1 MRSRAPPRCSKMAG
15 TTRRLL
21 LVTVWSALVLCLS
34 AFLNIEELN
43 EMKYGIEILSDPIIK
58 GQSKSDDIVIVSS
71 KYKQM
76 YECRLPAQAM
86 KFQQDSED
94 EEQSYTG
101 LDISELLK
109 PMHAASC
116 LVKVKEWW
124 TYEFCYGQYIKQ
136 YHTEDSEVKGDVMYL
151 GFYESEFDWSNE
163 TAKASKQHK
172 LKRYHSQTYVN
183 GSKCEL
189 NEKPREAEVRFMCE
203 EGSGDFIARV
213 DEPQSC
219 NYVLT
224 IHTTRICQHPYLRP
238 TIVSKPHP
246 IKCQPALSPEQY
258 VEYVKA
264 QVSDTKRKVE
274 KISEELKTLDEMLL
288 KDQNTQSK
296 EEAGLTQ
303 EASNQPEELPV
314 SNKSIF
320 EMEGS
325 EAFNSPEAIEED
337 DYGEDFWNKISKPE
351 TVDPFSEEKLEEADS
366 KLSETVQTGEDDPLD
381 DQGNEKMQFRIIRN
395 PDDLAKLVQELK
407 DQTEKRKGED
417 KDPTESSAEYPEDR
431 AEQDASEKQ
440 EEIVDDEETELL
452 KDFEKELEEVS
463 LPKSKM
469 SEIKREVKEE
479 MEKEF
484 ENLIDEAQDEL
495 EAEGLKGEFD
505 RNQASKTLVTTLN
518 KLIDK
523 LEDKEASNKEDS
535 DPAKGSPS
543 HSPKKTPETDDETE
557 GHVKVRVTKI
567 NPSSPLRKEMKVREM
582 SSTDPQLR
590 QIQNVVQ
597 EQLEKAG
604 LKAEGKIEVKIV
616 TTGSLGDDDDDM
628 HWLSEEDTKSFRELL
643 INLLTGGSEEVY
655 KEQQRQQQL
664 EDNYRFV
671 WGESQEEAQSSS
683 NTDSDDMDF

>member
-1 MRSRAPPRCSKMAG
+1 MAAI
-15 TTRRLL
+15 TRRLL
-21 LVTVWSALVLCLS
+21 VVIVYSMQFLFIL

-76 YECRLPAQAM
+76 YECKLPAQAM
-86 KFQQDSED
+86 KFQQDSEN

-109 PMHAASC
+109 PMHSAPC

-151 GFYESEFDWSNE
+151 GFYESEFDWNNE

-183 GSKCEL
+183 GSKCDL

-219 NYVLT
+219 NYMLT
-224 IHTTRICQHPYLRP
+224 VHTTRICHHPYLRP
-238 TIVSKPHP
+238 AVVSKPHP

-288 KDQNTQSK
+288 KDQSTESK
-296 EEAGLTQ
+296 EENDLTQ
-303 EASNQPEELPV
+303 EPENKAEELP
-314 SNKSIF
+314 SNNENIF
-320 EMEGS
+320 ELEES
-325 EAFNSPEAIEED
+325 EALNSHEAIEED

-351 TVDPFSEEKLEEADS
+351 TDDPFSEESLEEADS
-366 KLSETVQTGEDDPLD
+366 KLNDAVKTEDDDLLGN
-381 DQGNEKMQFRIIRN
+381 QGRQKMQFRIIRN
-395 PDDLAKLVQELK
+395 HEDFAKLVQELK
-407 DQTEKRKGED
+407 DQAEKRKGED
-417 KDPTESSAEYPEDR
+417 KDPATKSSAQHSEEPTDQDSSEQQEDT
-431 AEQDASEKQ
+431 ADDD
-440 EEIVDDEETELL
+440 DDENELL
-452 KDFEKELEEVS
+452 NDFVKELDEVS

-469 SEIKREVKEE
+469 AEIKREVKEE

-523 LEDKEASNKEDS
+523 LEDKETSDKEEDS
-535 DPAKGSPS
+535 DSAKGSPS
-543 HSPKKTPETDDETE
+543 HSPKQT
-557 GHVKVRVTKI
+557 
-567 NPSSPLRKEMKVREM
+567 
-582 SSTDPQLR
+582 
-590 QIQNVVQ
+590 
-597 EQLEKAG
+597 A
-604 LKAEGKIEVKIV
+604 GKIEVKIV

-683 NTDSDDMDF
+683 STDSDDMDF

>member
-1 MRSRAPPRCSKMAG
+1 MTAPP
-15 TTRRLL
+15 
-21 LVTVWSALVLCLS
+21 
-34 AFLNIEELN
+34 
-43 EMKYGIEILSDPIIK
+43 P
-58 GQSKSDDIVIVSS
+58 QSSFIPSRSDDIVIVSS

-94 EEQSYTG
+94 EEQIYTG
-101 LDISELLK
+101 LDIFELLK
-109 PMHAASC
+109 PMQEAPC
-116 LVKVKEWW
+116 LIKVKGWW

-151 GFYESEFDWSNE
+151 GFYESEFDWNDE

-172 LKRYHSQTYVN
+172 LKRYHSQSYMN
-183 GSKCEL
+183 GSKCDL
-189 NEKPREAEVRFMCE
+189 NEKPREAEVRFVCE

-219 NYVLT
+219 TYVLT
-224 IHTTRICQHPYLRP
+224 IHTTRICHHPYLRP

-288 KDQNTQSK
+288 KDQSAQSK
-296 EEAGLTQ
+296 EEDELTP
-303 EASNQPEELPV
+303 EPKNQAEELPS
-314 SNKSIF
+314 SNEGISELEESEDTHTQ
-320 EMEGS
+320 EMV
-325 EAFNSPEAIEED
+325 EED
-337 DYGEDFWNKISKPE
+337 DYGEDLWNKISEPE
-351 TVDPFSEEKLEEADS
+351 TAGPFSEERLEEGDS
-366 KLSETVQTGEDDPLD
+366 KLSDAVHAEDGDLFD
-381 DQGNEKMQFRIIRN
+381 DQGNQKMQFRIIRN

-407 DQTEKRKGED
+407 DRTEKRKGD
-417 KDPTESSAEYPEDR
+417 DDDPSAESSA
-431 AEQDASEKQ
+431 QSSEKPTDQDSPDQQ
-440 EEIVDDEETELL
+440 EEMVDIEESELL
-452 KDFEKELEEVS
+452 ENFEKELEEVS
-463 LPKSKM
+463 LPKSKI

-523 LEDKEASNKEDS
+523 LEDKETSIKGEDS
-535 DPAKGSPS
+535 DLAKGSPS
-543 HSPKKTPETDDETE
+543 HSPKQTAEADEETE
-557 GHVKVRVTKI
+557 SHLKVRVTKI
-567 NPSSPLRKEMKVREM
+567 NPGSPLHKEMKVREM
-582 SSTDPQLR
+582 SGTDPQLR
-590 QIQNVVQ
+590 QIQNVVK
-597 EQLEKAG
+597 EQLEEAG
-604 LKAEGKIEVKIV
+604 LRAEVFCLGKIEVKIV
-616 TTGSLGDDDDDM
+616 TTGSLGDDDEDM

-643 INLLTGGSEEVY
+643 INLLTGGGEEVY

-664 EDNYRFV
+664 ENNYRFV
-671 WGESQEEAQSSS
+671 WGERQEEARSSS
-683 NTDSDDMDF
+683 TTDTDDMDF

>member
-1 MRSRAPPRCSKMAG
+1 MAV
-15 TTRRLL
+15 TTRGFL
-21 LVTVWSALVLCLS
+21 LVTVWSMQFLCLL

-58 GQSKSDDIVIVSS
+58 GQTKSDDVVIVSS

-76 YECRLPAQAM
+76 YECRLPVQAM
-86 KFQQDSED
+86 KFQQESED
-94 EEQSYTG
+94 ETQSYSG
-101 LDISELLK
+101 LEISELLK
-109 PMHAASC
+109 PMQAAPC
-116 LVKVKEWW
+116 LVKTKDWW
-124 TYEFCYGQYIKQ
+124 TYEFCYGQHIKQ

-151 GFYESEFDWSNE
+151 GFYESEFDWNNE

-172 LKRYHSQTYVN
+172 LKRYHSQNYVN
-183 GSKCEL
+183 GSKCDL

-203 EGSGDFIARV
+203 EGSGDYIARV

-224 IHTTRICQHPYLRP
+224 IHTTRICHHPYLRP
-238 TIVSKPHP
+238 AIVSKPQP

-264 QVSDTKRKVE
+264 QVTDTKRKVE

-288 KDQNTQSK
+288 KDQSAQT
-296 EEAGLTQ
+296 EENDLTQ
-303 EASNQPEELPV
+303 EPENQTEELPGNDEKV
-314 SNKSIF
+314 S
-320 EMEGS
+320 ELEGGETLS
-325 EAFNSPEAIEED
+325 SHEVTEED

-351 TVDPFSEEKLEEADS
+351 TEDGPLSEEKLEEAES
-366 KLSETVQTGEDDPLD
+366 KLSDTVKTEDDDLLG
-381 DQGNEKMQFRIIRN
+381 DQGKQKVQFRITRN
-395 PDDLAKLVQELK
+395 PDDLLKLIQELK
-407 DQTEKRKGED
+407 DQTKKKGDED
-417 KDPTESSAEYPEDR
+417 RDPTTDTSAGTSDKSTD
-431 AEQDASEKQ
+431 QDLSAKQ
-440 EEIVDDEETELL
+440 EEMVDIEENELI
-452 KDFEKELEEVS
+452 KDFEKELEDVS

-505 RNQASKTLVTTLN
+505 RNQASKTLATTLN

-523 LEDKEASNKEDS
+523 LEEKENSHGEEDR
-535 DPAKGSPS
+535 DTGKGSPS
-543 HSPKKTPETDDETE
+543 
-557 GHVKVRVTKI
+557 R
-567 NPSSPLRKEMKVREM
+567 SSKQ
-582 SSTDPQLR
+582 T
-590 QIQNVVQ
+590 
-597 EQLEKAG
+597 G
-604 LKAEGKIEVKIV
+604 GKIEVKIV
-616 TTGSLGDDDDDM
+616 TTGSLGDDDDM

-643 INLLTGGSEEVY
+643 INLLTGGTEEVY

-683 NTDSDDMDF
+683 STDSDDMDF

>member
-1 MRSRAPPRCSKMAG
+1 MAA
-15 TTRRLL
+15 TTRGL
-21 LVTVWSALVLCLS
+21 LVGMVWSLQLLCCA

-58 GQSKSDDIVIVSS
+58 GQTKSDDVVIVSS

-86 KFQQDSED
+86 KFQQDTED
-94 EEQSYTG
+94 EGQSYSG
-101 LDISELLK
+101 LEISELLK
-109 PMHAASC
+109 PMHAAPC
-116 LVKVKEWW
+116 LVKTKDWW
-124 TYEFCYGQYIKQ
+124 TYEFCYGQDIKQ
-136 YHTEDSEVKGDVMYL
+136 YHAEDSEVKGDVMYL
-151 GFYESEFDWSNE
+151 GFYESEFDWNNE

-172 LKRYHSQTYVN
+172 LKRYHSQSYVN
-183 GSKCEL
+183 GSKCDL

-203 EGSGDFIARV
+203 EGSGDYIARV

-224 IHTTRICQHPYLRP
+224 VHTTRICHHPYLRP
-238 TIVSKPHP
+238 TIVSKPQP
-246 IKCQPALSPEQY
+246 IQCQPALSPEQY

-288 KDQNTQSK
+288 KDQSVQT
-296 EEAGLTQ
+296 EEENSLTQ
-303 EASNQPEELPV
+303 EPENQTEELPA
-314 SNKSIF
+314 NNESIL
-320 EMEGS
+320 ELEGS
-325 EAFNSPEAIEED
+325 EALSSQEVIEED
-337 DYGEDFWNKISKPE
+337 DYGEDDYGEDIWNKINKPE
-351 TVDPFSEEKLEEADS
+351 TQDGLSSEEGLEETDS
-366 KLSETVQTGEDDPLD
+366 ELSDIEKTEDDDLLD
-381 DQGNEKMQFRIIRN
+381 DEGNQRVQFRIIRN
-395 PDDLAKLVQELK
+395 PDDLVKLVRELK
-407 DQTEKRKGED
+407 DQTKKRKGEED
-417 KDPTESSAEYPEDR
+417 KDPTADDSGESTD
-431 AEQDASEKQ
+431 QDFSEKQ
-440 EEIVDDEETELL
+440 EGMVDEEENELI
-452 KDFEKELEEVS
+452 KDFEKELEDVS

-484 ENLIDEAQDEL
+484 QNLIDEAQDEL

-505 RNQASKTLVTTLN
+505 RNQASKTLATTLN

-523 LEDKEASNKEDS
+523 LEDKEDS
-535 DPAKGSPS
+535 YEEENSDTARGSPS
-543 HSPKKTPETDDETE
+543 RSPKQIAETDEATE
-557 GHVKVRVTKI
+557 AHVKVRVTKI
-567 NPSSPLRKEMKVREM
+567 KPGSPLQKEMKVREM
-582 SSTDPQLR
+582 SGTDPQLR
-590 QIQNVVQ
+590 QIQNVVK

-616 TTGSLGDDDDDM
+616 TTGSLGDDDDM

-671 WGESQEEAQSSS
+671 WGESQEETQSSS
-683 NTDSDDMDF
+683 STDSDDMDF

>member
-1 MRSRAPPRCSKMAG
+1 MAG
-15 TTRRLL
+15 TTSRLL

-440 EEIVDDEETELL
+440 EETVDDEENELL

>member
-1 MRSRAPPRCSKMAG
+1 MAAI
-15 TTRRLL
+15 TRGFLV
-21 LVTVWSALVLCLS
+21 VTVWSMQFLCFS

-58 GQSKSDDIVIVSS
+58 GQTKSDDVVIVSS

-94 EEQSYTG
+94 EGQSYAG
-101 LDISELLK
+101 LEISELLK
-109 PMHAASC
+109 PMHAAPC
-116 LVKVKEWW
+116 LVKTKDWW

-151 GFYESEFDWSNE
+151 GFYESEFDWNNE

-183 GSKCEL
+183 GSKCDL

-203 EGSGDFIARV
+203 EGSGDYIARV

-224 IHTTRICQHPYLRP
+224 IHSTRICHHPYLRP
-238 TIVSKPHP
+238 TVVSKPQP

-288 KDQNTQSK
+288 KDQSAPT
-296 EEAGLTQ
+296 EEENGLTQ
-303 EASNQPEELPV
+303 EPENQTEELPGNNESV
-314 SNKSIF
+314 L
-320 EMEGS
+320 EPEGS
-325 EAFNSPEAIEED
+325 ETINPQEVTEED
-337 DYGEDFWNKISKPE
+337 NYGEDFWNKISKPE
-351 TVDPFSEEKLEEADS
+351 TGDGPFSEERQEGADS
-366 KLSETVQTGEDDPLD
+366 KLSDAVKTEDGDLLD
-381 DQGNEKMQFRIIRN
+381 DQGNQNVQFRIIRN
-395 PDDLAKLVQELK
+395 PDDLVKLVQELK
-407 DQTEKRKGED
+407 AQTKKKGEED
-417 KDPTESSAEYPEDR
+417 KDPTTDDSAGYSEESTD
-431 AEQDASEKQ
+431 QDLSEKQ
-440 EEIVDDEETELL
+440 DGMVDEENELI
-452 KDFEKELEEVS
+452 KDFEKELEDVS

-505 RNQASKTLVTTLN
+505 RNQATKTLATTLN

-523 LEDKEASNKEDS
+523 LEGTADSYEEEDT
-535 DPAKGSPS
+535 DTARGSPS
-543 HSPKKTPETDDETE
+543 RAPKQTAETDEETE

-567 NPSSPLRKEMKVREM
+567 NPGSPLHKEMKVREM
-582 SSTDPQLR
+582 SGTDPQLR
-590 QIQNVVQ
+590 QIQNVVK

-616 TTGSLGDDDDDM
+616 TTGSLGDDDDM

-671 WGESQEEAQSSS
+671 WGKSQEEAPSSS
-683 NTDSDDMDF
+683 STDSDDMDF

>member
-1 MRSRAPPRCSKMAG
+1 MAAAARAFVLAS
-15 TTRRLL
+15 
-21 LVTVWSALVLCLS
+21 VWSMQFVCLS

-58 GQSKSDDIVIVSS
+58 GQTQSDDVVVVSS

-76 YECRLPAQAM
+76 YECRLPAQAL
-86 KFQQDSED
+86 KFQQEADD
-94 EEQSYTG
+94 ETQSYSG
-101 LDISELLK
+101 LGISELLK
-109 PMHAASC
+109 PMHAAPC
-116 LVKVKEWW
+116 LVKTKDWW
-124 TYEFCYGQYIKQ
+124 TYEFCYGQHIKQ

-151 GFYESEFDWSNE
+151 GFYESEFDWNNE

-183 GSKCEL
+183 GSKCDL

-203 EGSGDFIARV
+203 EGSGDYIARV

-224 IHTTRICQHPYLRP
+224 IHTTRICHHPYLRP
-238 TIVSKPHP
+238 AVISKPQP

-264 QVSDTKRKVE
+264 QVTDTKRKVE

-288 KDQNTQSK
+288 KDQNAQTD
-296 EEAGLTQ
+296 EEKDLTQ
-303 EASNQPEELPV
+303 ESENQTEELSDTGENV
-314 SNKSIF
+314 L
-320 EMEGS
+320 ELEGI
-325 EAFNSPEAIEED
+325 ETLNSQEVTED
-337 DYGEDFWNKISKPE
+337 EDNGEKFWDKISKPVSE
-351 TVDPFSEEKLEEADS
+351 EGPLSEEKLEEADS
-366 KLSETVQTGEDDPLD
+366 KLSDAFKTGDDNLQG
-381 DQGNEKMQFRIIRN
+381 DQGKQEVQFRITRN
-395 PDDLAKLVQELK
+395 PEDLLKLIRELK
-407 DQTEKRKGED
+407 DQTAKRKGDED
-417 KDPTESSAEYPEDR
+417 QDPTKDTSARSSDESTDQDSSA
-431 AEQDASEKQ
+431 KQ
-440 EEIVDDEETELL
+440 EEMIDSEENELI
-452 KDFEKELEEVS
+452 KDFEKELEDMS

-505 RNQASKTLVTTLN
+505 RNQASKTLATTLN

-523 LEDKEASNKEDS
+523 LEEKEVAHDEKDS
-535 DPAKGSPS
+535 DTSKGSPS
-543 HSPKKTPETDDETE
+543 PASKQTD
-557 GHVKVRVTKI
+557 
-567 NPSSPLRKEMKVREM
+567 
-582 SSTDPQLR
+582 
-590 QIQNVVQ
+590 
-597 EQLEKAG
+597 
-604 LKAEGKIEVKIV
+604 GKIEVKIV
-616 TTGSLGDDDDDM
+616 TTRSLGDDDDM

-643 INLLTGGSEEVY
+643 INLLTGGTEEVY

-683 NTDSDDMDF
+683 STDSDDMDF

>member
-1 MRSRAPPRCSKMAG
+1 MAAI
-15 TTRRLL
+15 TRRLL
-21 LVTVWSALVLCLS
+21 VVIVCSMQFLCIS

-71 KYKQM
+71 KYKQL

-109 PMHAASC
+109 PMRAAPC

-151 GFYESEFDWSNE
+151 GFYESEFDWNNE

-183 GSKCEL
+183 GSKCDL

-224 IHTTRICQHPYLRP
+224 IHTTRICHHPYLRP
-238 TIVSKPHP
+238 AIVSKPHP

-288 KDQNTQSK
+288 KDQSTESK
-296 EEAGLTQ
+296 EENDLTQ
-303 EASNQPEELPV
+303 EPANQAEELPS
-314 SNKSIF
+314 SNESIF
-320 EMEGS
+320 ELEGS
-325 EAFNSPEAIEED
+325 EALNSQEVIEED

-351 TVDPFSEEKLEEADS
+351 TDDPFSEERLEEADS
-366 KLSETVQTGEDDPLD
+366 KLSDTVKTEEDDLLD
-381 DQGNEKMQFRIIRN
+381 NQGNQKMQFRIIRN
-395 PDDLAKLVQELK
+395 HDDLAKLVQELE
-407 DQTEKRKGED
+407 DQTKKRKGED
-417 KDPTESSAEYPEDR
+417 KDPTTESSAQHSEEPID
-431 AEQDASEKQ
+431 QDTSGKQ
-440 EEIVDDEETELL
+440 EEMVDDDDENELL

-469 SEIKREVKEE
+469 AEIKREVKEE

-523 LEDKEASNKEDS
+523 LEDKETSNKEEDS
-535 DPAKGSPS
+535 DSAKGSPS
-543 HSPKKTPETDDETE
+543 HSPKQT
-557 GHVKVRVTKI
+557 
-567 NPSSPLRKEMKVREM
+567 
-582 SSTDPQLR
+582 
-590 QIQNVVQ
+590 
-597 EQLEKAG
+597 
-604 LKAEGKIEVKIV
+604 GKIEVKIV

-683 NTDSDDMDF
+683 STDSDDMDF

>member
-1 MRSRAPPRCSKMAG
+1 
-15 TTRRLL
+15 
-21 LVTVWSALVLCLS
+21 
-34 AFLNIEELN
+34 
-43 EMKYGIEILSDPIIK
+43 MKYGIEILSDPIIK

-440 EEIVDDEETELL
+440 EETVDDEETELL

-671 WGESQEEAQSSS
+671 WGESQDEAQSSS

>member
-1 MRSRAPPRCSKMAG
+1 MAD
-15 TTRRLL
+15 TTRGILL
-21 LVTVWSALVLCLS
+21 LTVWATQLLSIS

-58 GQSKSDDIVIVSS
+58 GQTKSDDVVMVSS

-76 YECRLPAQAM
+76 YECRLPVQAL
-86 KFQQDSED
+86 KFQQESED
-94 EEQSYTG
+94 ESQSYTG
-101 LDISELLK
+101 LEISELLK
-109 PMHAASC
+109 PMQAAPC
-116 LVKVKEWW
+116 LVKTKDWW
-124 TYEFCYGQYIKQ
+124 TYEFCYGQHIKQ

-151 GFYESEFDWSNE
+151 GFYESEFDWNNE

-183 GSKCEL
+183 GSKCDL

-203 EGSGDFIARV
+203 EGSGDYIARV

-224 IHTTRICQHPYLRP
+224 IHTTRICHHPYLRP
-238 TIVSKPHP
+238 AIVSKPQP

-264 QVSDTKRKVE
+264 QVTDTKRKVE

-288 KDQNTQSK
+288 KDQSAQIEEVNDLT
-296 EEAGLTQ
+296 EEA
-303 EASNQPEELPV
+303 ENQTEELTGTDENV
-314 SNKSIF
+314 S
-320 EMEGS
+320 ELEGGGDL
-325 EAFNSPEAIEED
+325 NSQEVTEED
-337 DYGEDFWNKISKPE
+337 DFSEDFWNKISKPE
-351 TVDPFSEEKLEEADS
+351 TEGGLLSEERLEEADS
-366 KLSETVQTGEDDPLD
+366 KLNDAVNTEEDNLLG
-381 DQGNEKMQFRIIRN
+381 DQGKQSVQFRITRT
-395 PDDLAKLVQELK
+395 PDDLLKLIQELK
-407 DQTEKRKGED
+407 DQSKKKGDED
-417 KDPTESSAEYPEDR
+417 KDPTKDTSAGSSAKSAD
-431 AEQDASEKQ
+431 QDLSAKQ
-440 EEIVDDEETELL
+440 EEMVDIEENELI
-452 KDFEKELEEVS
+452 KDFEKELQDVS
-463 LPKSKM
+463 IPKSKM

-505 RNQASKTLVTTLN
+505 RNQASKTLATTLN

-523 LEDKEASNKEDS
+523 LDEKENLQEEEDKDV
-535 DPAKGSPS
+535 AKGTPS
-543 HSPKKTPETDDETE
+543 RSTKQTGETEEDTE

-567 NPSSPLRKEMKVREM
+567 NPGSPLHKEMKVREM
-582 SSTDPQLR
+582 SGTDPQLR
-590 QIQNVVQ
+590 QIQNVVK

-616 TTGSLGDDDDDM
+616 TTGSLGDDDDM

-643 INLLTGGSEEVY
+643 INLLTGGTEEVY

-671 WGESQEEAQSSS
+671 WGENQEEAQSSS
-683 NTDSDDMDF
+683 STDSDDMDF

>member
-1 MRSRAPPRCSKMAG
+1 
-15 TTRRLL
+15 
-21 LVTVWSALVLCLS
+21 
-34 AFLNIEELN
+34 
-43 EMKYGIEILSDPIIK
+43 MKYGIEILSDPIIK

-440 EEIVDDEETELL
+440 EETVDDEETELL

-543 HSPKKTPETDDETE
+543 HSPKKTPETDDDTE

>member
-1 MRSRAPPRCSKMAG
+1 MAAI
-15 TTRRLL
+15 TRRLL
-21 LVTVWSALVLCLS
+21 VVIVYSMQFLFIL

-76 YECRLPAQAM
+76 YECKLPAQAM
-86 KFQQDSED
+86 KFQQDSEN

-109 PMHAASC
+109 PMHSAPC

-151 GFYESEFDWSNE
+151 GFYESEFDWNNE

-183 GSKCEL
+183 GSKCDL

-219 NYVLT
+219 NYMLT
-224 IHTTRICQHPYLRP
+224 VHTTRICHHPYLRP
-238 TIVSKPHP
+238 AVVSKPHP

-288 KDQNTQSK
+288 KDQSTESK
-296 EEAGLTQ
+296 EENDLTQ
-303 EASNQPEELPV
+303 EPENKAEELP
-314 SNKSIF
+314 SNNENIF
-320 EMEGS
+320 ELEES
-325 EAFNSPEAIEED
+325 EALNSHEAIEED

-351 TVDPFSEEKLEEADS
+351 TDDPFSEESLEEADS
-366 KLSETVQTGEDDPLD
+366 KLNDAVKTEDDDLLGN
-381 DQGNEKMQFRIIRN
+381 QGRQKMQFRIIRN
-395 PDDLAKLVQELK
+395 HEDFAKLVQELK
-407 DQTEKRKGED
+407 DQAEKRKGED
-417 KDPTESSAEYPEDR
+417 KDPATKSSAQHSEEPTDQDSSEQQEDT
-431 AEQDASEKQ
+431 ADDD
-440 EEIVDDEETELL
+440 DDENELL
-452 KDFEKELEEVS
+452 NDFVKELDEVS

-469 SEIKREVKEE
+469 AEIKREVKEE

-523 LEDKEASNKEDS
+523 LEDKETSDKEEDS
-535 DPAKGSPS
+535 DSAKGSPS
-543 HSPKKTPETDDETE
+543 HSPKQTAETDEETE

-567 NPSSPLRKEMKVREM
+567 NPGSPLHKEMKVREM
-582 SSTDPQLR
+582 SGTDPQLR
-590 QIQNVVQ
+590 QIQNVVK

-683 NTDSDDMDF
+683 STDSDDMDF

>member
-1 MRSRAPPRCSKMAG
+1 MAG
-15 TTRRLL
+15 TTSRLL

-43 EMKYGIEILSDPIIK
+43 EMKYGIEILSDPIMK

-440 EEIVDDEETELL
+440 EETVDDEENELL

>member
-15 TTRRLL
+15 TTSRLL

-440 EEIVDDEETELL
+440 EETVDDEETELL

>member
-1 MRSRAPPRCSKMAG
+1 MAV
-15 TTRRLL
+15 TTRGFL
-21 LVTVWSALVLCLS
+21 LVTVWSMQFLCLL

-58 GQSKSDDIVIVSS
+58 GQTKSDDVVIVSS

-76 YECRLPAQAM
+76 YECRLPVQAM
-86 KFQQDSED
+86 KFQQESED
-94 EEQSYTG
+94 ETQSYSG
-101 LDISELLK
+101 LEISELLK
-109 PMHAASC
+109 PMQAAPC
-116 LVKVKEWW
+116 LVKTKDWW
-124 TYEFCYGQYIKQ
+124 TYEFCYGQHIKQ

-151 GFYESEFDWSNE
+151 GFYESEFDWNNE

-172 LKRYHSQTYVN
+172 LKRYHSQNYVN
-183 GSKCEL
+183 GSKCDL

-203 EGSGDFIARV
+203 EGSGDYIARV

-224 IHTTRICQHPYLRP
+224 IHTTRICHHPYLRP
-238 TIVSKPHP
+238 AIVSKPQP

-264 QVSDTKRKVE
+264 QVTDTKRKVE

-288 KDQNTQSK
+288 KDQSAQT
-296 EEAGLTQ
+296 EENDLTQ
-303 EASNQPEELPV
+303 EPENQTEELPGNDEKV
-314 SNKSIF
+314 S
-320 EMEGS
+320 ELEGGETLS
-325 EAFNSPEAIEED
+325 SHEVTEED

-351 TVDPFSEEKLEEADS
+351 TEDGPLSEEKLEEAES
-366 KLSETVQTGEDDPLD
+366 KLSDTVKTEDDDLLG
-381 DQGNEKMQFRIIRN
+381 DQGKQKVQFRITRN
-395 PDDLAKLVQELK
+395 PDDLLKLIQELK
-407 DQTEKRKGED
+407 DQTKKQKGDED
-417 KDPTESSAEYPEDR
+417 RDPTTDTSAGTSDKSTD
-431 AEQDASEKQ
+431 QDLSAKQ
-440 EEIVDDEETELL
+440 EEMVDIEENELI
-452 KDFEKELEEVS
+452 KDFEKELEDVS

-505 RNQASKTLVTTLN
+505 RNQASKTLATTLN

-523 LEDKEASNKEDS
+523 LEEKENSHGEEDR
-535 DPAKGSPS
+535 DTGKGSPS
-543 HSPKKTPETDDETE
+543 RSSKQTGETDEETE

-567 NPSSPLRKEMKVREM
+567 NPGSPLHKEMKVREM
-582 SSTDPQLR
+582 SGTDPQLR
-590 QIQNVVQ
+590 QIQNVVK

-616 TTGSLGDDDDDM
+616 TTGSLGDDDDM

-643 INLLTGGSEEVY
+643 INLLTGGTEEVY

-683 NTDSDDMDF
+683 STDSDDMDF

>member
-1 MRSRAPPRCSKMAG
+1 MAAI
-15 TTRRLL
+15 TRRFPVVIVCSMQFLFI
-21 LVTVWSALVLCLS
+21 S

-76 YECRLPAQAM
+76 YECKLPAQAM

-109 PMHAASC
+109 PMHSAPC

-151 GFYESEFDWSNE
+151 GFYESEFDWNNE
-163 TAKASKQHK
+163 TAKASKQHN

-183 GSKCEL
+183 GSKCDL

-219 NYVLT
+219 NYVIT
-224 IHTTRICQHPYLRP
+224 IHTTRICHHPYLRP
-238 TIVSKPHP
+238 AVVSKPHP

-288 KDQNTQSK
+288 KDQSTESK
-296 EEAGLTQ
+296 EENDLTQ
-303 EASNQPEELPV
+303 EPENKAEELPS
-314 SNKSIF
+314 SNENIF
-320 EMEGS
+320 ELEES
-325 EAFNSPEAIEED
+325 EALNSHEVIEED

-351 TVDPFSEEKLEEADS
+351 TDDLFSEESLEEADS
-366 KLSETVQTGEDDPLD
+366 KLSDAVKTEDDDLGN
-381 DQGNEKMQFRIIRN
+381 QGRQKMQFRIIRN
-395 PDDLAKLVQELK
+395 HEDFAKLVQELK
-407 DQTEKRKGED
+407 DQAEKRKGED
-417 KDPTESSAEYPEDR
+417 KDPATKSSAQQSEEPTD
-431 AEQDASEKQ
+431 QDSSEKQ
-440 EEIVDDEETELL
+440 EDTANDDDENELL
-452 KDFEKELEEVS
+452 NDFVKELDEVS

-469 SEIKREVKEE
+469 AEIKREVKEE

-523 LEDKEASNKEDS
+523 LEDKETSNKEEDS
-535 DPAKGSPS
+535 DSAKGSPS
-543 HSPKKTPETDDETE
+543 HSPKQT
-557 GHVKVRVTKI
+557 
-567 NPSSPLRKEMKVREM
+567 
-582 SSTDPQLR
+582 
-590 QIQNVVQ
+590 
-597 EQLEKAG
+597 A
-604 LKAEGKIEVKIV
+604 GKIEVKIV
-616 TTGSLGDDDDDM
+616 TTGSLGDDDDM

-683 NTDSDDMDF
+683 STDSDDMDF

>member
-1 MRSRAPPRCSKMAG
+1 MAAAARAFV
-15 TTRRLL
+15 LL
-21 LVTVWSALVLCLS
+21 SVWSMQFMYLS

-58 GQSKSDDIVIVSS
+58 GQTQSDDVVIVSS

-76 YECRLPAQAM
+76 YECRLPAQAL
-86 KFQQDSED
+86 KFQQEAED
-94 EEQSYTG
+94 ETQSYSG
-101 LDISELLK
+101 LGISELLK
-109 PMHAASC
+109 PMHAAPC
-116 LVKVKEWW
+116 LVKTKDWW
-124 TYEFCYGQYIKQ
+124 TYEFCYGQHIKQ

-151 GFYESEFDWSNE
+151 GFYESEFDWNNE

-183 GSKCEL
+183 GSKCDL

-203 EGSGDFIARV
+203 EGSGDYIARV

-224 IHTTRICQHPYLRP
+224 IHTTRICHHPYLRP
-238 TIVSKPHP
+238 AIVAKPQP

-264 QVSDTKRKVE
+264 QVTDTKRKVE

-288 KDQNTQSK
+288 KDQSVQTD
-296 EEAGLTQ
+296 EENDLTQ
-303 EASNQPEELPV
+303 EAENQTEEL
-314 SNKSIF
+314 SDAGEN
-320 EMEGS
+320 ELELEGI
-325 EAFNSPEAIEED
+325 ETLNSQMTED
-337 DYGEDFWNKISKPE
+337 EDSGEKFWNKISKPE
-351 TVDPFSEEKLEEADS
+351 TDEGPLSEERLEEAET
-366 KLSETVQTGEDDPLD
+366 KLSDAVKTGDDNLQG
-381 DQGNEKMQFRIIRN
+381 DQGKQKVQFRITRH
-395 PDDLAKLVQELK
+395 PEDLLKLIQELK
-407 DQTEKRKGED
+407 DQTTKRKGDE
-417 KDPTESSAEYPEDR
+417 KDPTMDTSAGYPEKPTD
-431 AEQDASEKQ
+431 QDLSAKQ
-440 EEIVDDEETELL
+440 EEMIDSEENELI
-452 KDFEKELEEVS
+452 KNFEKELEDVS

-505 RNQASKTLVTTLN
+505 RNQASKTLATTLN

-523 LEDKEASNKEDS
+523 LEEKEEAHGEEDS
-535 DPAKGSPS
+535 DTAKGSPS
-543 HSPKKTPETDDETE
+543 HASKQT
-557 GHVKVRVTKI
+557 
-567 NPSSPLRKEMKVREM
+567 
-582 SSTDPQLR
+582 
-590 QIQNVVQ
+590 
-597 EQLEKAG
+597 
-604 LKAEGKIEVKIV
+604 EGKIEVKIV
-616 TTGSLGDDDDDM
+616 TTGSLGDDDDM

-643 INLLTGGSEEVY
+643 INLLTGGTEEVY

-683 NTDSDDMDF
+683 STDSDDMDF

>member
-1 MRSRAPPRCSKMAG
+1 MAG
-15 TTRRLL
+15 TTSRLL

-320 EMEGS
+320 ELEGS
-325 EAFNSPEAIEED
+325 EAFNSPEAIGED

-366 KLSETVQTGEDDPLD
+366 KLSEMVQTGEDDPLD

-440 EEIVDDEETELL
+440 EETVDDEENELL

>member
-1 MRSRAPPRCSKMAG
+1 MAA
-15 TTRRLL
+15 TTRTILL
-21 LVTVWSALVLCLS
+21 FAVWSRQLLGLW

-58 GQSKSDDIVIVSS
+58 GQTKSDDVVMVSS

-76 YECRLPAQAM
+76 YECRLPVQAM
-86 KFQQDSED
+86 KFQQESED
-94 EEQSYTG
+94 ETQSYSG
-101 LDISELLK
+101 LEISELLK
-109 PMHAASC
+109 PMQAAPC
-116 LVKVKEWW
+116 LVKTKDWW
-124 TYEFCYGQYIKQ
+124 TYEFCYGQHIKQ
-136 YHTEDSEVKGDVMYL
+136 YHTKDSEVKGDVMYL
-151 GFYESEFDWSNE
+151 GFYESEFDWNNE

-183 GSKCEL
+183 GSKCDL

-203 EGSGDFIARV
+203 EGSGDYIARV

-224 IHTTRICQHPYLRP
+224 IHTTRICHHPYLRSA
-238 TIVSKPHP
+238 IVSKPQP

-264 QVSDTKRKVE
+264 QVTDTKRKVE

-288 KDQNTQSK
+288 KDQSAQT
-296 EEAGLTQ
+296 EE
-303 EASNQPEELPV
+303 V
-314 SNKSIF
+314 SNLTEEPENQTEEHTGNDESVS
-320 EMEGS
+320 ELEGG
-325 EAFNSPEAIEED
+325 ETLNSQEVTEEG
-337 DYGEDFWNKISKPE
+337 DYNEDFWNKISKAE
-351 TVDPFSEEKLEEADS
+351 AEDGHLSEERLEEADT
-366 KLSETVQTGEDDPLD
+366 KLSDAVKTEDDDLLG
-381 DQGNEKMQFRIIRN
+381 DQGKQRVQFKITQT
-395 PDDLAKLVQELK
+395 PDDLLKLIRELK
-407 DQTEKRKGED
+407 DQNKKKGEED
-417 KDPTESSAEYPEDR
+417 TDPTTDPADKSTDQDLSA
-431 AEQDASEKQ
+431 KQ
-440 EEIVDDEETELL
+440 EEMVDIEETELIE
-452 KDFEKELEEVS
+452 DFEKELQDVS

-505 RNQASKTLVTTLN
+505 RNQASKTLATTLN

-523 LEDKEASNKEDS
+523 LEEKENSVEEEDKDT
-535 DPAKGSPS
+535 AKGTPS
-543 HSPKKTPETDDETE
+543 HSSKQTGETDEETE

-567 NPSSPLRKEMKVREM
+567 NPGSPLHKEMKVREM
-582 SSTDPQLR
+582 SGTDPQLR
-590 QIQNVVQ
+590 QIQNVVK

-616 TTGSLGDDDDDM
+616 TTGSLGDDDDM

-643 INLLTGGSEEVY
+643 INLLTGGTEEVY

-683 NTDSDDMDF
+683 GTDSDDMDF

>member
-1 MRSRAPPRCSKMAG
+1 MAAI
-15 TTRRLL
+15 TRRFPVVIVCSMQFLFI
-21 LVTVWSALVLCLS
+21 S

-76 YECRLPAQAM
+76 YECKLPAQAM

-109 PMHAASC
+109 PMHSAPC

-151 GFYESEFDWSNE
+151 GFYESEFDWNNE

-183 GSKCEL
+183 GSKCDL

-219 NYVLT
+219 NYVIT
-224 IHTTRICQHPYLRP
+224 IHTTRICHHPYLRP
-238 TIVSKPHP
+238 AVVSKPHP

-288 KDQNTQSK
+288 KDQSTESK
-296 EEAGLTQ
+296 EENDLTQ
-303 EASNQPEELPV
+303 EPENKAEELPS
-314 SNKSIF
+314 SNENIF
-320 EMEGS
+320 ELEES
-325 EAFNSPEAIEED
+325 EALNSHEVIEED

-351 TVDPFSEEKLEEADS
+351 TDDLFSEESLEEADS
-366 KLSETVQTGEDDPLD
+366 KLSDAVKTEDDDLLGN
-381 DQGNEKMQFRIIRN
+381 QGRQKMQLRIIRN
-395 PDDLAKLVQELK
+395 HEDFAKLVQELK
-407 DQTEKRKGED
+407 DQAEKRKGED
-417 KDPTESSAEYPEDR
+417 KDPATKSSAQQSEEPTD
-431 AEQDASEKQ
+431 QDSSEKQ
-440 EEIVDDEETELL
+440 EDTANDDDENELL
-452 KDFEKELEEVS
+452 NDFVKELDEVS

-469 SEIKREVKEE
+469 AEIKREVKEE

-523 LEDKEASNKEDS
+523 LEDKETSNKEEDS
-535 DPAKGSPS
+535 DSAKGSPS
-543 HSPKKTPETDDETE
+543 HSPKQT
-557 GHVKVRVTKI
+557 
-567 NPSSPLRKEMKVREM
+567 
-582 SSTDPQLR
+582 
-590 QIQNVVQ
+590 
-597 EQLEKAG
+597 A
-604 LKAEGKIEVKIV
+604 GKIEVKIV
-616 TTGSLGDDDDDM
+616 TTGSLGDDDDM

-683 NTDSDDMDF
+683 STDSDDMDF

>member
-1 MRSRAPPRCSKMAG
+1 MAG
-15 TTRRLL
+15 SAGRNLA
-21 LVTVWSALVLCLS
+21 VSVWALQLLCLS

-58 GQSKSDDIVIVSS
+58 GQSRSDDIVIVSS

-94 EEQSYTG
+94 EEQIYTG
-101 LDISELLK
+101 LDIFELLK
-109 PMHAASC
+109 PMQEAPC
-116 LVKVKEWW
+116 LIKVKGWW

-151 GFYESEFDWSNE
+151 GFYESEFDWNDE

-172 LKRYHSQTYVN
+172 LKRYHSQSYMN
-183 GSKCEL
+183 GSKCDL
-189 NEKPREAEVRFMCE
+189 NEKPREAEVRFVCE

-219 NYVLT
+219 TYVLT
-224 IHTTRICQHPYLRP
+224 IHTTRICHHPYLRP

-288 KDQNTQSK
+288 KDQSAQSK
-296 EEAGLTQ
+296 EEDELTP
-303 EASNQPEELPV
+303 EPKNQAEELPS
-314 SNKSIF
+314 SNEGISELEESEDTHTQ
-320 EMEGS
+320 EMV
-325 EAFNSPEAIEED
+325 EED
-337 DYGEDFWNKISKPE
+337 DYGEDLWNKISEPE
-351 TVDPFSEEKLEEADS
+351 TAGPFSEERLEEGDS
-366 KLSETVQTGEDDPLD
+366 KLSDAVHAEDGDLFD
-381 DQGNEKMQFRIIRN
+381 DQGNQKMQFRIIRN

-407 DQTEKRKGED
+407 DRTEKRKGD
-417 KDPTESSAEYPEDR
+417 DDDPSAESSA
-431 AEQDASEKQ
+431 QSSEKPTDQDSPDQQ
-440 EEIVDDEETELL
+440 EEMVDIEESELL
-452 KDFEKELEEVS
+452 ENFEKELEEVS
-463 LPKSKM
+463 LPKSKI

-523 LEDKEASNKEDS
+523 LEDKETSIKGEDS
-535 DPAKGSPS
+535 DLAKGSPS
-543 HSPKKTPETDDETE
+543 HSPKQTAEADEETE
-557 GHVKVRVTKI
+557 SHLKVRVTKI
-567 NPSSPLRKEMKVREM
+567 NPGSPLHKEMKVREM
-582 SSTDPQLR
+582 SGTDPQLR
-590 QIQNVVQ
+590 QIQNVVK
-597 EQLEKAG
+597 EQLEEAG
-604 LKAEGKIEVKIV
+604 LRAEVFCLGKIEVKIV
-616 TTGSLGDDDDDM
+616 TTGSLGDDDEDM

-643 INLLTGGSEEVY
+643 INLLTGGGEEVY

-664 EDNYRFV
+664 ENNYRFV
-671 WGESQEEAQSSS
+671 WGERQEEARSSS
-683 NTDSDDMDF
+683 TTDTDDMDF

>member
-1 MRSRAPPRCSKMAG
+1 MAG
-15 TTRRLL
+15 TTSRLL

-440 EEIVDDEETELL
+440 EETVDDEETELL

-543 HSPKKTPETDDETE
+543 HSPKKTPETDDDTE

>member
-1 MRSRAPPRCSKMAG
+1 MAAAARAFVLAG
-15 TTRRLL
+15 
-21 LVTVWSALVLCLS
+21 VWSMQFLCLS

-58 GQSKSDDIVIVSS
+58 GQTQSDDVVVVSS

-76 YECRLPAQAM
+76 YECRLPAQAL
-86 KFQQDSED
+86 KFQQEAED
-94 EEQSYTG
+94 ETQSYSG
-101 LDISELLK
+101 LGISELLK
-109 PMHAASC
+109 PMHAAPC
-116 LVKVKEWW
+116 LVKTKDWW
-124 TYEFCYGQYIKQ
+124 TYEFCYGQHIKQ

-151 GFYESEFDWSNE
+151 GFYESEFDWNNE

-183 GSKCEL
+183 GSKCDL

-203 EGSGDFIARV
+203 EGSGDYIARV

-224 IHTTRICQHPYLRP
+224 VHTTRICHHPYLRP
-238 TIVSKPHP
+238 AVVSKPQP
-246 IKCQPALSPEQY
+246 IRCQPALSPEQY

-264 QVSDTKRKVE
+264 QVTDTKRKVE

-288 KDQNTQSK
+288 KDQNAQTD
-296 EEAGLTQ
+296 EEKDLTL
-303 EASNQPEELPV
+303 ESENQTEELSDTGENV
-314 SNKSIF
+314 L
-320 EMEGS
+320 ELEGI
-325 EAFNSPEAIEED
+325 ETLNSQEVTED
-337 DYGEDFWNKISKPE
+337 EDNGEKFWDRISKPVSE
-351 TVDPFSEEKLEEADS
+351 EGPLSEEKLEEADS
-366 KLSETVQTGEDDPLD
+366 KLSDAFKTGDDNLQG
-381 DQGNEKMQFRIIRN
+381 DQGKQEVQFRITRN
-395 PDDLAKLVQELK
+395 PEDLLKLIRELK
-407 DQTEKRKGED
+407 DQTAKRKGDED
-417 KDPTESSAEYPEDR
+417 KDPTVDTSARSSDESTDQDFSA
-431 AEQDASEKQ
+431 KQ
-440 EEIVDDEETELL
+440 EEMIDSEENELI
-452 KDFEKELEEVS
+452 KDFEKELEDVS

-505 RNQASKTLVTTLN
+505 RNQASKTLATTLN

-523 LEDKEASNKEDS
+523 LEEKEVAHGEKDS
-535 DPAKGSPS
+535 DTSKGSPS
-543 HSPKKTPETDDETE
+543 PASKQTDETDEDTE

-567 NPSSPLRKEMKVREM
+567 NPGSPLHKEMKVREM
-582 SSTDPQLR
+582 SGTDPQLR
-590 QIQNVVQ
+590 QIQNVVK

-616 TTGSLGDDDDDM
+616 TTRSLGDDDDM

-643 INLLTGGSEEVY
+643 INLLTGGTEEVY

-683 NTDSDDMDF
+683 STDSDDMDF

>member
-1 MRSRAPPRCSKMAG
+1 MAA
-15 TTRRLL
+15 TTRGFLA
-21 LVTVWSALVLCLS
+21 VIIWAMQYLCIS

-58 GQSKSDDIVIVSS
+58 RQTKSDDIVIVSS

-86 KFQQDSED
+86 KFQQESED
-94 EEQSYTG
+94 EGQSYSG
-101 LDISELLK
+101 LEISELLK
-109 PMHAASC
+109 PMHAAPC
-116 LVKVKEWW
+116 LVKTKDWW
-124 TYEFCYGQYIKQ
+124 TYEFCYGQHIKQ

-151 GFYESEFDWSNE
+151 GFYESEFDWNNE

-183 GSKCEL
+183 GSKCDL
-189 NEKPREAEVRFMCE
+189 NERPREAEVRFMCE
-203 EGSGDFIARV
+203 EGSGDYIARV

-224 IHTTRICQHPYLRP
+224 IHTTRICHHPYLRP
-238 TIVSKPHP
+238 AIVSKPQP

-288 KDQNTQSK
+288 KDQSPQT
-296 EEAGLTQ
+296 EEENGLTP
-303 EASNQPEELPV
+303 EPENQIEELPG
-314 SNKSIF
+314 SNENIL
-320 EMEGS
+320 ELGAGET
-325 EAFNSPEAIEED
+325 FNSQEATEEN
-337 DYGEDFWNKISKPE
+337 DYGEDFWNKIGKSE
-351 TVDPFSEEKLEEADS
+351 IEDGPFSKESPEEADS
-366 KLSETVQTGEDDPLD
+366 KLSDTVKTEDDDLLG
-381 DQGNEKMQFRIIRN
+381 DQGNQKVHFRITRN
-395 PDDLAKLVQELK
+395 PDDLIKFVQELK
-407 DQTEKRKGED
+407 DQTKKKGEDD
-417 KDPTESSAEYPEDR
+417 KDPTT
-431 AEQDASEKQ
+431 DASTGSSDESTDQDLTAKQ
-440 EEIVDDEETELL
+440 EGMVDDEENELI
-452 KDFEKELEEVS
+452 KDFEKELEDVS

-505 RNQASKTLVTTLN
+505 RNQASKTLATTLN
-518 KLIDK
+518 KLISK
-523 LEDKEASNKEDS
+523 LEEKDSNEEDRHA
-535 DPAKGSPS
+535 AKGSPS
-543 HSPKKTPETDDETE
+543 RSSKHTGETDEETE

-567 NPSSPLRKEMKVREM
+567 NPGSPLHKEMKVREM
-582 SSTDPQLR
+582 SGTDPQLR
-590 QIQNVVQ
+590 QIQNVVK

-616 TTGSLGDDDDDM
+616 TTGSLGDDDDM

-643 INLLTGGSEEVY
+643 INLLTGGTEEVY

-683 NTDSDDMDF
+683 STDSDDMDF

>member
-1 MRSRAPPRCSKMAG
+1 MAG

-21 LVTVWSALVLCLS
+21 LVTVCSALVLCIS
-34 AFLNIEELN
+34 AFLNIDELN

-109 PMHAASC
+109 PMQAASC

-151 GFYESEFDWSNE
+151 GFYESEFNWNNE

-183 GSKCEL
+183 GSKCDL

-296 EEAGLTQ
+296 EEASLTQ
-303 EASNQPEELPV
+303 EPGNQPEELPV
-314 SNKSIF
+314 SNESIL
-320 EMEGS
+320 ELEGS
-325 EAFNSPEAIEED
+325 EALNSPEAIEED
-337 DYGEDFWNKISKPE
+337 NYGEDFWNTFSKPE
-351 TVDPFSEEKLEEADS
+351 TVDPLSEEKLEEADS
-366 KLSETVQTGEDDPLD
+366 KLSETVKTGEDDLLD
-381 DQGNEKMQFRIIRN
+381 DQGNQKMQFRIIRN

-407 DQTEKRKGED
+407 DQTEKGKGED
-417 KDPTESSAEYPEDR
+417 KDLIESSAQSSEDR
-431 AEQDASEKQ
+431 AEQDPSEKQ
-440 EEIVDDEETELL
+440 EEMADDEENELL

-523 LEDKEASNKEDS
+523 LEDKEVSNKEDS

-543 HSPKKTPETDDETE
+543 RSPKKTPETDDETE

-567 NPSSPLRKEMKVREM
+567 NPSSPLHKEMKVREM
-582 SSTDPQLR
+582 SGTDPQLR
-590 QIQNVVQ
+590 QIQNVVK

-671 WGESQEEAQSSS
+671 WGDSQEEAQSSS
-683 NTDSDDMDF
+683 NTESDDMDF

>member
-1 MRSRAPPRCSKMAG
+1 MAG

-21 LVTVWSALVLCLS
+21 LVTVCSALVLCIS
-34 AFLNIEELN
+34 AFLNIDELN

-109 PMHAASC
+109 PMQAASC

-151 GFYESEFDWSNE
+151 GFYESEFNWNNE

-183 GSKCEL
+183 GSKCDL

-296 EEAGLTQ
+296 EEASLTQ
-303 EASNQPEELPV
+303 EPGNQPEELPV
-314 SNKSIF
+314 SNESIL
-320 EMEGS
+320 ELEGS
-325 EAFNSPEAIEED
+325 EALNSPEAIEED
-337 DYGEDFWNKISKPE
+337 NYGEDFWNTFSKPE
-351 TVDPFSEEKLEEADS
+351 TVDPLSEEKLEEADS
-366 KLSETVQTGEDDPLD
+366 KLSETVKTGEDDLLD
-381 DQGNEKMQFRIIRN
+381 DQGNQKMQFRIIRN

-407 DQTEKRKGED
+407 DQTEKGKGED
-417 KDPTESSAEYPEDR
+417 KDLIESSAQSSEDR
-431 AEQDASEKQ
+431 AEQDPSEKQ
-440 EEIVDDEETELL
+440 EEMADDEENELL

-523 LEDKEASNKEDS
+523 LEDKEVSNKEDS

-543 HSPKKTPETDDETE
+543 RSPKKTP
-557 GHVKVRVTKI
+557 
-567 NPSSPLRKEMKVREM
+567 
-582 SSTDPQLR
+582 
-590 QIQNVVQ
+590 
-597 EQLEKAG
+597 
-604 LKAEGKIEVKIV
+604 GKIEVKIV

-671 WGESQEEAQSSS
+671 WGDSQEEAQSSS
-683 NTDSDDMDF
+683 NTESDDMDF